1 MRVLH
6 RLVDPT
12 VVAVPVVVALFWLL
26 RTHHLIAD
34 LPVWALVLLVGGTSV
49 SSAVANE
56 AWPEDLSGW
65 SLYARV
71 GIELTGISIIIYA
84 VGWGPTLVVG
94 LVFGVADCMRSVGA
108 ATTRP
113 AIVLS
118 IILIGLGQGGIA
130 LGIVPTL
137 VPQPFV
143 QALAVLALAGLVFTI
158 QLLGWVFGA
167 KERSEVALV
176 EAEARFRGSF
186 DGAPIGICLIGT
198 DGRILQT
205 NRAFGRILGRGHD
218 ELAGVPVEDLTHPED
233 RKDGEGWTHRL
244 IVGTADTLQLE
255 MRYLH
260 SEGHAVWVSLS
271 ASCIR
276 DGKGTVQYGIAQ
288 IEDITQRRAIN
299 EMMAHAAIHDP
310 LTDLPNRTLFIDR
323 LEMALSRTDRTS
335 GNVMVLFVDLDHFKL
350 INDNMGHDR
359 GDRVLRLVAER
370 LKQIMRPG
378 DTVAR
383 LGGDEFIVLC
393 DDVADEATAF
403 DLADRVT
410 ACLRV
415 PIVVEDLDIFV
426 TASIGFALARHNPTS
441 PDRLISDADTA
452 MYRAKERGRASIEM
466 YDEQKDAWSI
476 GRLRIG
482 NDLHRAI
489 SKGQFELHYQPFV
502 ELHTSTLVAVEAL
515 VRWRH
520 PTRGLLP
527 PSEFIELAEDTGLI
541 VPLGSWVLNEA
552 CRQSARWSELRAA
565 AGQES
570 WRSAV
575 SINVAPRQLAEKQ
588 FPQQM
593 AAIVSE
599 AGIDPDLVW
608 LEITETTLL
617 RDPERTI
624 RTLRRLRDQG
634 LHISIDDF
642 GTGYSS
648 LSYLRGLPVECLKI
662 DRGFVDQLG
671 KSKEDAAIVKAII
684 ALAEALGLACIAEGV
699 ETASQLEILRDI
711 GCTIAQGYLF
721 GRPLPV
727 QDLELFPTD
736 DLMCWQQ
743 DGAARAG

>member
-1 MRVLH
+1 
-6 RLVDPT
+6 
-12 VVAVPVVVALFWLL
+12 
-26 RTHHLIAD
+26 
-34 LPVWALVLLVGGTSV
+34 
-49 SSAVANE
+49 
-56 AWPEDLSGW
+56 
-65 SLYARV
+65 
-71 GIELTGISIIIYA
+71 
-84 VGWGPTLVVG
+84 
-94 LVFGVADCMRSVGA
+94 
-108 ATTRP
+108 
-113 AIVLS
+113 
-118 IILIGLGQGGIA
+118 
-130 LGIVPTL
+130 
-137 VPQPFV
+137 
-143 QALAVLALAGLVFTI
+143 
-158 QLLGWVFGA
+158 
-167 KERSEVALV
+167 
-176 EAEARFRGSF
+176 
-186 DGAPIGICLIGT
+186 
-198 DGRILQT
+198 
-205 NRAFGRILGRGHD
+205 
-218 ELAGVPVEDLTHPED
+218 
-233 RKDGEGWTHRL
+233 
-244 IVGTADTLQLE
+244 
-255 MRYLH
+255 
-260 SEGHAVWVSLS
+260 
-271 ASCIR
+271 
-276 DGKGTVQYGIAQ
+276 
-288 IEDITQRRAIN
+288 
-299 EMMAHAAIHDP
+299 
-310 LTDLPNRTLFIDR
+310 
-323 LEMALSRTDRTS
+323 
-335 GNVMVLFVDLDHFKL
+335 
-350 INDNMGHDR
+350 
-359 GDRVLRLVAER
+359 VLRLVAER

-403 DLADRVT
+403 DLAHRVT
-410 ACLRV
+410 ACLRA